1 MQGKRFKLT
10 LLIMLIVFILFALFG
25 VIVLSLGNNMGI
37 VAIVVGGAAVFP
49 VIGELA
55 RQEKRVQNPD
65 GGRKKNDGRDNK
77 EE

>member
-55 RQEKRVQNPD
+55 RQEKRVQNP
-65 GGRKKNDGRDNK
+65 GGGQQNDDAMENK